1 MSSFTES
8 TGFKY
13 AKNFLFGVGASVVII
28 GAWAKLT
35 HLPWANVALTVGL
48 LTEAFIF
55 AMSGIVPPPKDY
67 YWEKLYPGLDL
78 SDGAVSGAKVGVTAV
93 ATEAKGSGSTVALD
107 KMLDEA
113 KIDQS
118 SINRLGASLKKLSD
132 NVDALADVSNAQVA
146 SDKFAIQATKA
157 ADSITAQAK
166 QTTDALAAQTKQT
179 TEAISAQA
187 KHTTEAMNALT
198 NNLDN
203 LSKVYG
209 NMLNAM
215 RT

>member
-1 MSSFTES
+1 MSFTES
-8 TGFKY
+8 TTFKY

-78 SDGAVSGAKVGVTAV
+78 ADGGVSGAQVGISKKIV
-93 ATEAKGSGSTVALD
+93 AEEPKGSGSSAALD

-113 KIDQS
+113 KIDQL
-118 SINRLGASLKKLSD
+118 SINRLGDSLKKLSD
-132 NVDALADVSNAQVA
+132 NVNSLADVSNAQVA
-146 SDKFAIQATKA
+146 SEKFAVQAEKA
-157 ADSITAQAK
+157 AEAITNQAK

-179 TEAISAQA
+179 TA
-187 KHTTEAMNALT
+187 AMNALT
-198 NNLDN
+198 GNLDN